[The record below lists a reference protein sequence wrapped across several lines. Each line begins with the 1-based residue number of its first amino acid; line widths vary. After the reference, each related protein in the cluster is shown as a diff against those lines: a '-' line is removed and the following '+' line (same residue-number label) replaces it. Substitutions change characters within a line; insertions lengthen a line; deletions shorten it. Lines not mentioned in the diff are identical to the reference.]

1 MQTTLRFADQL
12 LRDAK
17 AAAAQNGV
25 SLTRFIEDSVRQ
37 RLSAATRPASTRRRV
52 RLPVSTAKGGWN
64 PAFKN
69 WADVK
74 KALADEQLADDLRS
88 LRLPPPAP

>member
-37 RLSAATRPASTRRRV
+37 RLSAAARPVHTRRRV
-52 RLPVSTAKGGWN
+52 RLPVSTAKGWLAPGYTN
-64 PAFKN
+64 LKQ
-69 WADVK
+69 ADQ
-74 KALADEQLADDLRS
+74 ALQEEEDQAWIRKH
-88 LRLPPPAP
+88 LPVQR

>member
-37 RLSAATRPASTRRRV
+37 RLSAHRSANTRRRV
-52 RLPVSTAKGGWN
+52 RLPVSTAKGWLAPGFSNLQQAIEAIEVEDDKAWVRKHL
-64 PAFKN
+64 PA
-69 WADVK
+69 
-74 KALADEQLADDLRS
+74 QR
-88 LRLPPPAP
+88 